1 MPATSALDDCQHVVT
16 AVQEAGGRIP
26 KPLAGI
32 LGGASLWNAHGTTSN
47 PEKGIVHAAV
57 AGTLTDKSLT
67 DLITEAAHRQLVAS
81 YTQELRARSERMFV
95 EQFTGRC

>member
-67 DLITEAAHRQLVAS
+67 ALIIRSRAPAVGRQLHPRI
-81 YTQELRARSERMFV
+81 TRSQRTDV
-95 EQFTGRC
+95 R